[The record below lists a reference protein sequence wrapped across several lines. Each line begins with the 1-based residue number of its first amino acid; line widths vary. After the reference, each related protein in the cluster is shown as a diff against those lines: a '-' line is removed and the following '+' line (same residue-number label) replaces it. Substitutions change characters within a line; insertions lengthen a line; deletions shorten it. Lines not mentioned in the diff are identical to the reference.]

1 MDASQIITII
11 GGVLG
16 TALLAFFTGLRKSNS
31 KAISEQKTTMDEAV
45 ENLNEQIRNLK
56 ADYEGDMS
64 KLRKERDEANMKAG
78 QLQTQIDQLKEQ
90 VKELIRLNAEAKTLA
105 ENIAKERDTEIR
117 NNMNLLENVAEANK
131 MIGDQEREIRGLETR
146 IRELEHQI
154 AVNKSVET
162 IVSTLAT
169 QLTNSIRDIVRSTG
183 ELKQVIPPAETVN
196 MGAQS

>member
-78 QLQTQIDQLKEQ
+78 QLQTQIDQLKKQ
-90 VKELIRLNAEAKTLA
+90 VEELVRLNAEAKTLA

-162 IVSTLAT
+162 IVSTLT
-169 QLTNSIRDIVRSTG
+169 TTLTNSIREIVRSTG